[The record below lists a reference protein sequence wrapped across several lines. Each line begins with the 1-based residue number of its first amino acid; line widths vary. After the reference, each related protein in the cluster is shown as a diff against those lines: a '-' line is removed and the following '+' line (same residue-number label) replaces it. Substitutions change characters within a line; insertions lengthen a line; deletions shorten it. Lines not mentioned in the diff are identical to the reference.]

1 MCELWGVRC
10 ILELIDFLRLSS
22 TGHILRQPSFP
33 AKVGRSSRNCI
44 GNRIAELTPF
54 GVLEDDIVADLARL
68 VWRKQNLMT
77 LRIAERA
84 RNRRSQIINENGD
97 STEYYPMLPTFEV
110 PADPRGTNASWA
122 SRLGKTQAAYELI
135 TIGEAATLDGLTKE
149 LDIKERLDAGIARCL
164 KQLLLVR
171 GVKSVSAA
179 PLSASHKHLPGP
191 SKKACI

>member
-1 MCELWGVRC
+1 MHTRVNR
-10 ILELIDFLRLSS
+10 I
-22 TGHILRQPSFP
+22 PP
-33 AKVGRSSRNCI
+33 ALKHGAYSATAVLPGESRAEFEKLH
-44 GNRIAELTPF
+44 RDLIAELTPF

-84 RNRRSQIINENGD
+84 RNCRSQIINENVD
-97 STEYYPMLPTFEV
+97 STEYYPMLPTLEV
-110 PADPRGTNASWA
+110 PADPVKRAAQMRAAEEQTGKE
-122 SRLGKTQAAYELI
+122 LGAAYELI

-179 PLSASHKHLPGP
+179 PLSASPKHLPGP
-191 SKKACI
+191 SKAA